1 MSHPRVFEHEIDPLF
16 ISRWSPRAFTDATIT
31 EAELFKFFE
40 AARWAPSSYNAQP
53 WRFIYALKDSE
64 HWAGFLDFLLPYNR
78 EWAQH
83 AAALI
88 VVVSKSTFTL
98 PNKTEPS
105 HLSSHAFDTGAA
117 WASLALQASLAGWQ
131 THALGGFDQAKAREA
146 LGIPEGYHLEAV
158 VAVGKRGDKATLSPE
173 LQAREQP
180 SLRRPLSELVAA
192 GQFGF

>member
-1 MSHPRVFEHEIDPLF
+1 MYHPRVFEHDIDPLF
-16 ISRWSPRAFTDATIT
+16 ISRWSPRAFTDATIS
-31 EAELFKFFE
+31 EAELFRFFE

-53 WRFIYALKDSE
+53 WRFIYALKDSA
-64 HWAGFLDFLLPYNR
+64 HWAGFLDFLLPFNR

-98 PNKTEPS
+98 PNKAEPS
-105 HLSSHAFDTGAA
+105 PLSSHAFDTGAA
-117 WASLALQASLAGWQ
+117 WASLALQASLTGWH
-131 THALGGFDQAKAREA
+131 THALGGFDHDKARA
-146 LGIPEGYHLEAV
+146 ILGVPEGYHLEAV
-158 VAVGKRGDKATLSPE
+158 VAVGKRGDKAGLSPE